1 MNKRKQKQISRILA
15 AKRAEK
21 CGQIDFD
28 SEIQYL
34 KDYVEELYIVFG
46 KVKHS
51 LKIQCDINNYFSKII
66 NRLEDDVIK
75 HKKEKIDSLLLGLA
89 SGMIGGIIGMFMWV
103 LCIL

>member
-21 CGQIDFD
+21 CGQI
-28 SEIQYL
+28 EVEKL
-34 KDYVEELYIVFG
+34 KADVWALSI
-46 KVKHS
+46 HLQQTNRS
-51 LKIQCDINNYFSKII
+51 LKIQNESKESINRYFVRTIK
-66 NRLEDDVIK
+66 RLEDDIK
-75 HKKEKIDSLLLGLA
+75 RERISHVLLGLA